1 VAVANSLHSEAP
13 IGTLVSNRC
22 RELSVSKAE
31 LVRQAGYR
39 NVAKGLRR
47 LHELC
52 SGDLSKSAV
61 LIHGLP
67 GALAL
72 APDLVSAAV
81 EETRRQ
87 VEQARHRAWAGEDER
102 WRAAFKPHAIIL
114 TERSRPEPFFV
125 AALIGV
131 DRILRVDFDLTAG
144 RASFVHQALNGI
156 RLRLAAFK
164 SGSGA
169 LPAYGRPTGV
179 IVNYTP
185 DRAVR
190 FDLEGNA
197 LEILPRAYRAGDV
210 QLWIGKSRLQ
220 LQAAQDPS

>member
-1 VAVANSLHSEAP
+1 LDADPPAQGVKIA
-13 IGTLVSNRC
+13 
-22 RELSVSKAE
+22 
-31 LVRQAGYR
+31 
-39 NVAKGLRR
+39 RR
-47 LHELC
+47 
-52 SGDLSKSAV
+52 
-61 LIHGLP
+61 I
-67 GALAL
+67 
-72 APDLVSAAV
+72 
-81 EETRRQ
+81 T
-87 VEQARHRAWAGEDER
+87 
-102 WRAAFKPHAIIL
+102 FKPHAIIL

-125 AALIGV
+125 AAFIGV

-156 RLRLAAFK
+156 RLKLAFK
-164 SGSGA
+164 SGSDA

-197 LEILPRAYRAGDV
+197 LEILPRAYRAVDV
-210 QLWIGKSRLQ
+210 QLWIGKNRLQ